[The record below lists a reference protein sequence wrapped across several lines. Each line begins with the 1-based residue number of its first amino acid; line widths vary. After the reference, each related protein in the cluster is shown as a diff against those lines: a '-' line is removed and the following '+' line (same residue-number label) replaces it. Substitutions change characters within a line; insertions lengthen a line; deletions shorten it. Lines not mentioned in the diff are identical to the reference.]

1 MFVIK
6 KNGEKQKFDKKK
18 IIAGLIR
25 AGAGKYSKEIA
36 NKVAKK
42 LKGKKQVK
50 SSRLREE
57 VISELHL
64 YDEKK
69 VPDFV
74 NFKKAIRHLSS
85 HEAFLENRLQDL
97 VGNCGKVEGVYGG
110 FRITVTK
117 PNDFDYCGVL
127 KEILAKSGLHI
138 IVELRGNKLVI
149 IAR

>member
-1 MFVIK
+1 MIVIK
-6 KNGEKQKFDKKK
+6 KSGKKQKFDKKK
-18 IIAGLIR
+18 IVAGLIR
-25 AGAGKYSKEIA
+25 SGAGKYAGEIA
-36 NKVAKK
+36 GKVAKK
-42 LKGKKQVK
+42 LKGKKKIK

-57 VISELHL
+57 VINELHL

-85 HEAFLENRLQDL
+85 HEAFLENRLRDL
-97 VGNCGKVEGVYGG
+97 AGNCGKVEGVYGG
-110 FRITVTK
+110 FKITVMR

-127 KEILAKSGLHI
+127 KEILIKSGLHI
-138 IVELRGNKLVI
+138 IVELRRGKLVI